1 MDNSFEIRKA
11 LEYIVKE
18 IVTEMNNPWMMDG
31 TIVAY
36 ETIDGLEYPVFQP
49 TDTELTSLTGLELP
63 RNPNTG
69 EITERPVV
77 GTKVIANL
85 SSNSGGKLSSF
96 NSIEKIVLAPGNQ
109 DHGGVIIVQQCV
121 DKLNEIIDKI
131 NEIDN
136 WAEGHK
142 ANYNTHIHNDSST
155 LVPTTTPLVPY
166 LAPKP
171 IPLGQVTVPDLEN
184 PVVRHGNGVAAN
196 AQQTTNAAIEAAKK
210 AYNLQQ
216 VKVDELNKKIA
227 DLDSK
232 IAQYG
237 QFDAAAT
244 NAALTEKITLM
255 NQAVKEDKLLN
266 QALNKLRD
274 EELKGAGNN
283 H

>member
-1 MDNSFEIRKA
+1 MDNSFEIRKS

-18 IVTEMNNPWMMDG
+18 IISEMNNPWMMDG
-31 TIVAY
+31 TIVGY
-36 ETIDGLEYPVFQP
+36 ETIDGVEYPVFQP
-49 TDTELTSLTGLELP
+49 TDTELTSIAGLDLP

-69 EITERPVV
+69 EIVEKPVV
-77 GTKVIANL
+77 GTKAVANL
-85 SSNSGGKLSSF
+85 STNSGGVLSNF
-96 NSIEKIVLAPGNQ
+96 NAVEKIVLAPGDE

-196 AQQTTNAAIEAAKK
+196 AQQTTNAEIEAAKN
-210 AYNLQQ
+210 AYNQQ
-216 VKVDELNKKIA
+216 NAKVIKLNERIAELTKKI
-227 DLDSK
+227 DRLGS
-232 IAQYG
+232 
-237 QFDAAAT
+237 FDAAAT
-244 NAALTEKITLM
+244 NIALNEKVTLM
-255 NQAVKEDKLLN
+255 NQVVKEEKLLN
-266 QALNKLRD
+266 QALDKLNAAMA
-274 EELKGAGNN
+274 KGASSKN
-283 H
+283 